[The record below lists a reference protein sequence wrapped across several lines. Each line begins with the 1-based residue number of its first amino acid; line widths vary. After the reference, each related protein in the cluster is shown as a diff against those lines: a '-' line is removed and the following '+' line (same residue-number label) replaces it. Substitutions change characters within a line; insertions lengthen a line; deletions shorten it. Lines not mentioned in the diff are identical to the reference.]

1 MYPKNDYIFQSQIES
16 LVLIKKISVLGHVY
30 DENRTKWQSCVL
42 LPNLLE
48 CDKSPGMGALIWPQ
62 ISQNRCFDGQL
73 ALCEGVVYHKDSE
86 FVFRKNLACRNMVR
100 WNEG

>member
-42 LPNLLE
+42 PPNLRG
-48 CDKSPGMGALIWPQ
+48 CDNFPGVGAPIWTQ
-62 ISQNRCFDGQL
+62 IRQNRRFDGQL
-73 ALCEGVVYHKDSE
+73 TLGECVIYHVDSE
-86 FVFRKNLACRNMVR
+86 FVFRNNLARRNMVR
-100 WNEG
+100 